1 MAYHFDSGQFN
12 KESMPKRLGNW
23 QVPRWAPSRARPV
36 EMRPDPKPI
45 CDLNGRFLPGAPRG
59 TSRCFGHFTGTWE
72 LPRKITRKVAEDLAK
87 EPPAGRFPDWV
98 NLRVQRP
105 KAVAA
110 ARVRAGKRGKGK
122 KEEGQ
127 PQEEQTFMMCRHV
140 YTFNNVDV
148 KTNTFNS
155 SDNYE
160 FLGESD
166 KTYFSNDGRSI
177 TYDNDPSNNT
187 ILLICSQGDTR
198 LHIYSLDDP
207 HELILSFYSKDACL
221 KQIEEA
227 GRSLGST
234 LLVVFFS
241 ILIFYLVLG
250 ICTKKFL
257 MGATG
262 IEVIP
267 NLVFWMDLPNLV
279 RDGWAFAISGFK
291 LPPRVG
297 PTSSPDPNSYDSI

>member
-1 MAYHFDSGQFN
+1 MY
-12 KESMPKRLGNW
+12 L
-23 QVPRWAPSRARPV
+23 
-36 EMRPDPKPI
+36 
-45 CDLNGRFLPGAPRG
+45 LNLIYLIVLFAV
-59 TSRCFGHFTGTWE
+59 E
-72 LPRKITRKVAEDLAK
+72 LPLIRAEDVCVKRSSCSCVFPNGTGIDLTPTANISFYTAVTYQEMQKGMHYRLSTYYFHPCRDFKLPINASDTNRCNRQLA
-87 EPPAGRFPDWV
+87 
-98 NLRVQRP
+98 
-105 KAVAA
+105 
-110 ARVRAGKRGKGK
+110 
-122 KEEGQ
+122 
-127 PQEEQTFMMCRHV
+127 MCRHV